1 VRASGPA
8 RHFRVFLPA
17 DCLEARVRCG
27 GEQHPAL
34 LALLD
39 RIGDAVAK
47 LGRNPPPFKECQS
60 GGKFTSWDKLN
71 DQSALI
77 AGPI

>member
-1 VRASGPA
+1 
-8 RHFRVFLPA
+8 
-17 DCLEARVRCG
+17 
-27 GEQHPAL
+27 L